1 VRFLVDECLSP
12 ALAAAL
18 CKGGHDAVHIVDLGQ
33 RGAPDT
39 VVMQLARLQ
48 QRVLVSADTDFGEL
62 LARNHASE
70 PSVVLFRGDEVDPA
84 ALAATLLGNLEQVEQ
99 VLVSGAIVV
108 ILDDRIRVRR
118 LPIGA
123 DPEQP

>member
-1 VRFLVDECLSP
+1 MRFLVDECLSP

-18 CKGGHDAVHIVDLGQ
+18 HEAGHDAVHIVDLGQ

-48 QRVLVSADTDFGEL
+48 HRVLVSADTDFGEL
-62 LARNHASE
+62 LARSHASE
-70 PSVVLFRGDEVDPA
+70 PSVVLFRGDEVGPA
-84 ALAATLLGNLEQVEQ
+84 VLAATLLGNLDQVEQ
-99 VLVSGAIVV
+99 SLASGAIVV